1 MNFEITLL
9 AMICISTL
17 IIMILHKIIK
27 NKDNKLSDFINRIWY
42 EWFEEQWNAIV
53 AFGILLLAMII
64 ISLIF
69 I

>member
-17 IIMILHKIIK
+17 IIMILYKIIK